1 MKFFSAPA
9 QQSLRLVAPDTSRCV
24 ALPARL
30 GPEQEAALRDF
41 LGGAN
46 VLAYGRPGSG
56 RSTLAFAAACAL
68 AQEQRLQTVLL
79 APTRRAADRLRDSI
93 AAHPGLDAA
102 ARGRLLVLTPA
113 GLSLSLLSRAAQNE
127 GRGVPTLVTG
137 ADHDAILTDILRDSP
152 QEWGISLPRDAVHLP
167 GFRNELRDLLMRAE
181 EAGYGPQ
188 ELARLG
194 QSEARP
200 QWLAA
205 ARIQRTY
212 LDVLALESA
221 SALDSGERLDPSR
234 LVGRAAQLLDT
245 QAGEALLPDALVV
258 DDAQDLTAAGVR
270 LLSAAAAA
278 RCRLL
283 LTSCPDVATETFR
296 GALPDAAARVCAA
309 LAQEPKTHL
318 LQAVYRGQGPAL
330 ALLENLRARLPLE
343 GAPNESRR
351 EIAAAQEGAQCAAV
365 TCASEDDEAE
375 IIASTLRDLHH
386 SEGIAYRD
394 MVVVHRAS
402 AGAEELGKRLHARG
416 LAVDLPAA
424 QRPLRD
430 IATVTDLFRLVRIA
444 RGEESLDTAR
454 LEDLLRGPYGDIDA
468 LRIRRI
474 RRLARERLAAEN
486 AAATASANIGAA
498 NAGAETSAA
507 KTSAVKTTGSE
518 TAGAET
524 TGAEADPLLTL
535 VEMALA
541 GESERAIALLE
552 SRNRTGAPLQR
563 LLAMLGALVQQE
575 PQAMAGEVLWA
586 AWSAS
591 RLEKGWQQAVL
602 QDGAAGPR
610 AQLAGQRLDALAQLF
625 NSAERFSE
633 RRPQTEV
640 GVFMRHI
647 ESLAVPEDSLT
658 PRARIG
664 GRLTVTTPAQLAGG
678 QWRVVVLAGL
688 QDGVWPNTRLRST
701 VLGASDLALYAA
713 TGELPRTA
721 QQLRAVH
728 RARVLDD
735 ELRFAVAALSRAGY
749 RILCTAV
756 QAPETLPSPLFT
768 LLSQLCAGE
777 GWWDRKRF
785 RSDPGPA
792 PDRVRLLRHLRR
804 LALGPRPESGNA
816 QPEQAEAEEAAR
828 EESVREEAVALLAA
842 LAAHEVPGA
851 DPATW
856 YHQEVSSEQPLTPP
870 GQPTRLSPSALDT
883 LRECP
888 RRWLL
893 ERSGGQGEAGAAQRN
908 GILVHAL
915 AEKHPRANG
924 EELLSALHEAAPPP
938 GEDATWHERRDYQA
952 LEEKVKN
959 LGEHLSDPSREVVGS
974 EVPFTVDLPDSEN
987 PEVRLG
993 GIIDRIEKIGDAV
1006 LVVDIKTGNTAKSVE
1021 AAREDTQ
1028 LASYQT
1034 ALAHGALEGVT
1045 GTPGGAELLYLSP
1058 LRTRKQPPLESFDNP
1073 HWFTELALTA
1083 GRLARESWVEARRN
1097 PRCGQCAVKHSCP
1110 LQKEG
1115 ATL

>member
-24 ALPARL
+24 SLPERL
-30 GPEQEAALRDF
+30 GREQEAALQDL

-93 AAHPGLDAA
+93 AAHPGLDVA
-102 ARGRLLVLTPA
+102 ARGRLLVMTPA

-137 ADHDAILTDILRDSP
+137 ADHDAILADILRSAP
-152 QEWGISLPRDAVHLP
+152 QEWGISLPSDAVHLP

-194 QSEARP
+194 QSEERP

-205 ARIQRTY
+205 AQIQRTY

-245 QAGEALLPDALVV
+245 QAGDALLPDALVV

-270 LLSAAAAA
+270 LLSAAAA

-318 LQAVYRGQGPAL
+318 LQAVYRGQRPAL
-330 ALLENLRARLPLE
+330 AMLENLRARLPLE

-351 EIAAAQEGAQCAAV
+351 EIAATDTGTQCAAV

-486 AAATASANIGAA
+486 AATTGPETIGV
-498 NAGAETSAA
+498 ETS
-507 KTSAVKTTGSE
+507 GEE
-518 TAGAET
+518 TAAAEA
-524 TGAEADPLLTL
+524 TGPEADPLLTL
-535 VEMALA
+535 VEMALT

-563 LLAMLGALVQQE
+563 LLAMLGAVARQE
-575 PQAMAGEVLWA
+575 AQAMAGEVLWA

-633 RRPQTEV
+633 RRPQTDV
-640 GVFMRHI
+640 GVFMRHV

-658 PRARIG
+658 PRARVG

-735 ELRFAVAALSRAGY
+735 ELRFAVAALSRAEY
-749 RILCTAV
+749 RILCTAL
-756 QAPETLPSPLFT
+756 QAPDTLPSPLFT
-768 LLSQLCAGE
+768 LLSQLCGGE

-804 LALGPRPESGNA
+804 LALGPRPEQGDE
-816 QPEQAEAEEAAR
+816 QPEQAEA

-842 LAAHEVPGA
+842 LAAHGVSGA

-856 YHQEVSSEQPLTPP
+856 YHQEASSEQPLTPP

-893 ERSGGQGEAGAAQRN
+893 ERSGGQGESGAAQRN

-924 EELLSALHEAAPPP
+924 EELLAALHEAAPPP

-959 LGEHLSDPSREVVGS
+959 LGEHLADPSREVVGS
-974 EVPFTVDLPDSEN
+974 EVPFTVDLPDSEK

-993 GIIDRIEKIGDAV
+993 GVIDRIEKIGDAV

-1034 ALAHGALEGVT
+1034 ALTHGALEGVT

-1058 LRTRKQPPLESFDNP
+1058 LRTRKQPPLETFDNP

>member
-24 ALPARL
+24 ALPVRL

-270 LLSAAAAA
+270 LLSAAAA

-486 AAATASANIGAA
+486 VAATASANIGAA
-498 NAGAETSAA
+498 NAEAE
-507 KTSAVKTTGSE
+507 TTGSE
-518 TAGAET
+518 T
-524 TGAEADPLLTL
+524 TGAGADPLLTL

-552 SRNRTGAPLQR
+552 NRNRTGAPLQR

-575 PQAMAGEVLWA
+575 AQAMAGEVLWA

-633 RRPQTEV
+633 RRPQTDV

-678 QWRVVVLAGL
+678 QWRVVVL
-688 QDGVWPNTRLRST
+688 
-701 VLGASDLALYAA
+701 
-713 TGELPRTA
+713 
-721 QQLRAVH
+721 
-728 RARVLDD
+728 
-735 ELRFAVAALSRAGY
+735 
-749 RILCTAV
+749 
-756 QAPETLPSPLFT
+756 
-768 LLSQLCAGE
+768 
-777 GWWDRKRF
+777 
-785 RSDPGPA
+785 
-792 PDRVRLLRHLRR
+792 
-804 LALGPRPESGNA
+804 
-816 QPEQAEAEEAAR
+816 
-828 EESVREEAVALLAA
+828 
-842 LAAHEVPGA
+842 
-851 DPATW
+851 
-856 YHQEVSSEQPLTPP
+856 
-870 GQPTRLSPSALDT
+870 
-883 LRECP
+883 
-888 RRWLL
+888 
-893 ERSGGQGEAGAAQRN
+893 
-908 GILVHAL
+908 
-915 AEKHPRANG
+915 
-924 EELLSALHEAAPPP
+924 
-938 GEDATWHERRDYQA
+938 
-952 LEEKVKN
+952 
-959 LGEHLSDPSREVVGS
+959 
-974 EVPFTVDLPDSEN
+974 
-987 PEVRLG
+987 
-993 GIIDRIEKIGDAV
+993 
-1006 LVVDIKTGNTAKSVE
+1006 
-1021 AAREDTQ
+1021 
-1028 LASYQT
+1028 
-1034 ALAHGALEGVT
+1034 
-1045 GTPGGAELLYLSP
+1045 
-1058 LRTRKQPPLESFDNP
+1058 
-1073 HWFTELALTA
+1073 
-1083 GRLARESWVEARRN
+1083 
-1097 PRCGQCAVKHSCP
+1097 
-1110 LQKEG
+1110 
-1115 ATL
+1115 